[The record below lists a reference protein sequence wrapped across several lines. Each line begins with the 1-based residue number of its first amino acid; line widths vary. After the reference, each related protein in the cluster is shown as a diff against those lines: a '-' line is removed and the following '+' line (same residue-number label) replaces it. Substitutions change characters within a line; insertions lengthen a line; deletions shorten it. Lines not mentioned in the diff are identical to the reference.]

1 MAKKIDHTPYNFNL
15 NVFLVGQ
22 KVINGIETNH
32 TIDLEKLKN
41 SDLKR
46 YLNIELMCSLKLSEE
61 IIKYLDQ
68 TDDDTS
74 IDDLH
79 SIFENLKN
87 KKLIYFKSNWNLYKN
102 QSIDDNILAL
112 NVDMDQSEE
121 KQEIISQYKDFLTIA
136 CCLGY
141 QFDIKILAQTLN
153 LNLIETV
160 KIFEEINLKTGFL
173 KIILMIKIKY
183 HSGIEIITFN

>member
-1 MAKKIDHTPYNFNL
+1 
-15 NVFLVGQ
+15 
-22 KVINGIETNH
+22 
-32 TIDLEKLKN
+32 
-41 SDLKR
+41 
-46 YLNIELMCSLKLSEE
+46 MCSLKLSSEE

-112 NVDMDQSEE
+112 NLDMNQSEE
-121 KQEIISQYKDFLTIA
+121 KQEIISQYKDF
-136 CCLGY
+136 
-141 QFDIKILAQTLN
+141 
-153 LNLIETV
+153 
-160 KIFEEINLKTGFL
+160 
-173 KIILMIKIKY
+173 
-183 HSGIEIITFN
+183 

>member
-1 MAKKIDHTPYNFNL
+1 
-15 NVFLVGQ
+15 
-22 KVINGIETNH
+22 
-32 TIDLEKLKN
+32 
-41 SDLKR
+41 
-46 YLNIELMCSLKLSEE
+46 MCSLKLSEE

-87 KKLIYFKSNWNLYKN
+87 KKLIHYKSNWNLYKN
-102 QSIDDNILAL
+102 QSIDDNSLAL
-112 NVDMDQSEE
+112 NLDMDQSEE

-183 HSGIEIITFN
+183 H